1 MLSFIKD
8 KKGSEEFTSLPA
20 ISIVVIALALFII
33 ILGNSYISFNKNIE
47 KLEKYSDAYYVLE
60 KITSD
65 DSPIMKNGL
74 VDYGALSKITINE
87 LNSYYNFDAKYG
99 LILESNEIKIIKNLP
114 HHSISSFS
122 VYKNVA
128 IYVSDEKIVY
138 GRIGVV
144 FYE

>member
-20 ISIVVIALALFII
+20 VSIVGIALALFIV
-33 ILGNSYISFNKNIE
+33 ILGNSYVSFNKNIE
-47 KLEKYSDAYYVLE
+47 KSEKYSDAEYILE

-65 DSPIMKNGL
+65 SSPVMKNGL
-74 VDYGALSKITINE
+74 VDYGLLSKITIDE
-87 LNSYYNFDAKYG
+87 LNSYYGFNAKYD
-99 LILESNEIKIIKNLP
+99 LILESNEIKIMKKLP

-128 IYVSDEKIVY
+128 IYINDEKIVF